1 MLALEFETDL
11 YMYITI
17 MFIGVAAMGYGFAYL
32 SRMGEVSTV
41 FDEQSAIMT
50 NQMNDTVMKPKSQI
64 QGIPTPVLE
73 SEDFDEDEEEEEDIV
88 VVKEDKK
95 ASKVIPKPV
104 LSDADLD
111 EFEEEVDDDIVN
123 FAAAVKEKK
132 MKEAKSSQPS
142 PSIGDYELL
151 LDPAI
156 ANAIQSSLA
165 ATPHEGFKPVVSIAP
180 NGNVKIDFV
189 PI

>member
-1 MLALEFETDL
+1 M
-11 YMYITI
+11 
-17 MFIGVAAMGYGFAYL
+17 
-32 SRMGEVSTV
+32 
-41 FDEQSAIMT
+41 
-50 NQMNDTVMKPKSQI
+50 
-64 QGIPTPVLE
+64 
-73 SEDFDEDEEEEEDIV
+73 
-88 VVKEDKK
+88 
-95 ASKVIPKPV
+95 

-132 MKEAKSSQPS
+132 MKEAKLSQPS
-142 PSIGDYELL
+142 PSTGNYELL

>member
-1 MLALEFETDL
+1 
-11 YMYITI
+11 
-17 MFIGVAAMGYGFAYL
+17 MGYGFAYL

-41 FDEQSAIMT
+41 FDEQSVIMT
-50 NQMNDTVMKPKSQI
+50 NQANESVIKPKSQI

-73 SEDFDEDEEEEEDIV
+73 SEDFDDDDEEEEEEEEIV

-111 EFEEEVDDDIVN
+111 EFEEDVDDEIVK
-123 FAAAVKEKK
+123 FAADVKEKK
-132 MKEAKSSQPS
+132 MKESKLSQPS
-142 PSIGDYELL
+142 PSTGNYELL

-156 ANAIQSSLA
+156 ATAIQSSLA

>member
-1 MLALEFETDL
+1 M
-11 YMYITI
+11 
-17 MFIGVAAMGYGFAYL
+17 
-32 SRMGEVSTV
+32 
-41 FDEQSAIMT
+41 
-50 NQMNDTVMKPKSQI
+50 
-64 QGIPTPVLE
+64 LE

>member
-1 MLALEFETDL
+1 MSTKMATPETAHKLLEEL
-11 YMYITI
+11 R
-17 MFIGVAAMGYGFAYL
+17 VASREAGKQELKELEHFAKVECKDPSKFDGKYKDIAFP
-32 SRMGEVSTV
+32 ENEKFQQWDVS
-41 FDEQSAIMT
+41 FYAE
-50 NQMNDTVMKPKSQI
+50 
-64 QGIPTPVLE
+64 
-73 SEDFDEDEEEEEDIV
+73 
-88 VVKEDKK
+88 
-95 ASKVIPKPV
+95 
-104 LSDADLD
+104 
-111 EFEEEVDDDIVN
+111 
-123 FAAAVKEKK
+123 K